1 MSRNIEHERH
11 LPNSTQN
18 AIHTAS
24 AEILYRVY
32 FSIAIWS
39 KYVAVLV
46 TTQSSIGYFTN
57 LYRSEWQPI

>member
-1 MSRNIEHERH
+1 MSRHIEHERH

-39 KYVAVLV
+39 EYVAVLV
-46 TTQSSIGYFTN
+46 SKVTSTGHI
-57 LYRSEWQPI
+57 